1 MNPAPVGAPA
11 RGTPAGT
18 AGGEQASGGDTG
30 RHAGTELL
38 AVRHITKRFG
48 PVVANDDV
56 SFTVR
61 AGEVHALLGEN
72 GAGKSTLV
80 KMLYGVYHPDAGD
93 IVARGRPVRVPS
105 PAAARELG
113 LGMVFQDLRLVPALT
128 VWENVALHVRPPG
141 RVLRPGPLQRW
152 IAASSERYGLEVDPR
167 ARVADLSIG
176 EWQRVELLKVLLAGA
191 EVLILDEPTSVLT
204 PQEVDALFTV
214 VRRLRADGTG
224 VVIITHKMREVRD
237 IADRLTVLR
246 GGKVV
251 LSDAATGDVDDHD
264 LVTAMVGEAVRPT
277 QNPRS
282 GVDVGVAA
290 LLRADGLWLTG
301 VGEGSGLRGVDLTAG
316 AGEIVGVAGVAGNG
330 QQELVDLLTGA
341 ATPDRGTVVVG
352 GHTPPAGHPGAFR
365 AAGVVS
371 VAADPLR
378 EFVVPGLT
386 IAEHAALWEAAARRN
401 GPSDR
406 STAGSTARPAAR
418 PAGRA
423 GRRRRFDTKGAGRRL
438 SDTGQRLGLRLAP
451 AGRRLDRLSGGNI
464 QRVLLALALG
474 DHARVLV
481 ASYPTRGLDVRTTE
495 LTRSLLL
502 EARAAGTAVVLVSED
517 LDELMTLS
525 DRIVVL
531 AHGRV
536 SGVVAGANAD
546 RRALGR
552 LMTATPEPAAA
563 AGSGAAGSATAATAG
578 SAAGAG
584 GSDGPTPLEVAL

>member
-1 MNPAPVGAPA
+1 
-11 RGTPAGT
+11 
-18 AGGEQASGGDTG
+18 
-30 RHAGTELL
+30 L

-61 AGEVHALLGEN
+61 SGEVHALLGEN

-93 IVARGRPVRVPS
+93 IVARGRPVKVPS
-105 PAAARELG
+105 PATARELG

-141 RVLRPGPLQRW
+141 RILRPGLLQRW
-152 IAASSERYGLEVDPR
+152 IAESSERYGLDVDPR

-204 PQEVDALFTV
+204 PQEVDALFAV
-214 VRRLRADGTG
+214 VRRLRAEGTG

-251 LSDAATGDVDDHD
+251 LSDVAAGDVNDHD
-264 LVTAMVGEAVRPT
+264 LVTAMVGEAVRPA

-282 GVDVGVAA
+282 DVDTDRDA
-290 LLRADGLWLTG
+290 LLRAEGLWLTG
-301 VGEGSGLRGVDLTAG
+301 VGEGSGLRGVDLVAG

-341 ATPDRGTVVVG
+341 AAPDRGTVAVAG
-352 GHTPPAGHPGAFR
+352 DALPAGHPGAFR
-365 AAGVVS
+365 SAGVVS

-386 IAEHAALWEAAARRN
+386 IAEHAALWEAAARRSRPASDR
-401 GPSDR
+401 PSDG
-406 STAGSTARPAAR
+406 T
-418 PAGRA
+418 A
-423 GRRRRFDTKGAGRRL
+423 GRRRRFDTRGAGRRL

-451 AGRRLDRLSGGNI
+451 SGRRLDRLSGGNI

-481 ASYPTRGLDVRTTE
+481 VSYPTRGLDVRTTE

-502 EARAAGTAVVLVSED
+502 EARAAGTAVILVSED

-536 SGVVAGANAD
+536 SGVVAGADAD
-546 RRALGR
+546 RRELGR
-552 LMTATPEPAAA
+552 LMTAAPDHADAT
-563 AGSGAAGSATAATAG
+563 GSALIVD
-578 SAAGAG
+578 SA
-584 GSDGPTPLEVAL
+584 PLEVVS